1 MTLKPSQ
8 LKVLSVIYMAT
19 DCSNKV
25 YDYATLHHTQR
36 RIAEAMPEWVTW
48 IDGCTPV
55 DEDGFSPDTY
65 TEGRGYRL
73 TQLGYE
79 ALTASSPD
87 RFPPNLRRFGVDG
100 VREFAIRAMKGT
112 P

>member
-1 MTLKPSQ
+1 MTKSQ
-8 LKVLSVIYMAT
+8 LKVLSVIYSAT
-19 DCSNKV
+19 DRSNEV

-36 RIAEAMPEWVTW
+36 RIAEAMPEHVTW

-55 DEDGFSPDTY
+55 DGDGFASSTY

-73 TQLGYE
+73 SQLGYE
-79 ALTASSPD
+79 SLTAYNPD
-87 RFPPNLRRFGVDG
+87 GFPPHLRRFGVDG
-100 VREFAIRAMKGT
+100 VRQFCIRVTDST